1 MDLEEI
7 KSRIELRQGDITEVE
22 ADAIVSAANTDL
34 ILGAGVSGAIGRKG
48 GQVIQDECDQIGGV
62 RLGEAVAT
70 SAGGLNAK
78 YVIHAANVEIGH
90 FATEKNIGRATRSAF
105 ERAEE
110 LGLHSVALPAIGT
123 GVAAFPA
130 DKCARVML
138 AAAAHQLARAKTI
151 ERVLFVLYDDET
163 MAEFRAAY
171 EHLEFPPPKAPQQR
185 RKRRPRGGDR
195 RPRNSSENRR

>member
-7 KSRIELRQGDITEVE
+7 KSRIELHQGDITEVE
-22 ADAIVSAANTDL
+22 ADAIVNAANTDL

-48 GQVIQDECDQIGGV
+48 GQVIQDECDQIGSV

-70 SAGGLNAK
+70 SAGDLGAK

-171 EHLEFPPPKAPQQR
+171 EHLEFPPPKAPQPR
-185 RKRRPRGGDR
+185 RRRRPRGGER
-195 RPRNSSENRR
+195 RPRNSNGNRR